1 MFLPSGKLA
10 IGVKY
15 TKDSMDIIEHLK
27 SIDYVL
33 FHHRHKDGQHL
44 FAVKGNCRV
53 LASEEVD
60 NDRYKNINTTE
71 IYIAIDIDTTNELDA
86 AILDSSKKSYTSKTR
101 YDTQYASVYELIN
114 THVH

>member
-27 SIDYVL
+27 SIGYVL

-53 LASEEVD
+53 LASVEVD

-86 AILDSSKKSYTSKTR
+86 AILDSSQKSYTSKTR